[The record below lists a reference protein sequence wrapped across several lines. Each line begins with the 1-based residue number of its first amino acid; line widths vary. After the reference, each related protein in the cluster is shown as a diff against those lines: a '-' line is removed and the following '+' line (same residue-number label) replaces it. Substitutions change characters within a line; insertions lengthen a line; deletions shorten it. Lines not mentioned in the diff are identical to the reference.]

1 MSMMTVLVDQS
12 IATVKAEALSEPP
25 CTVIRCLVQGI
36 EEVTAGEVEEEEE
49 VAALAPG
56 QDFMMMMET

>member
-1 MSMMTVLVDQS
+1 MLVDQS

-25 CTVIRCLVQGI
+25 CTVIRCLVRGI
-36 EEVTAGEVEEEEE
+36 EEVTAGEEEEE